1 MTPIDVLDTPSNVIA
16 RPYGSRERIGFVGSG
31 ADRPLR
37 LHLNEHTAGCSPAV
51 LAAIRDIERQD
62 VGRYPDYAPV
72 TDACRRHFGVEAGW
86 LTLTN
91 GLDEGLH
98 AAAYAVARA
107 TRSRAADRA
116 SIASTALVVEP
127 AFEMYAACADA
138 AGLDVRHILPG
149 DDPAFPVEAFFA
161 ALAPDVRLIY
171 LTDPNNPTG
180 LAIPPGLVDR
190 TCEAAPQ
197 ALVMLDEAYGEY
209 SGRTA
214 IGPSLDRHRNLV
226 VGRTFAKA
234 YGLAGLRVGAIVAHP
249 ETLAPLRHVLPPF
262 PLNISAVRALEAA
275 LEDRQYLEWSIAQ
288 AAESRGR
295 IADACRRLGLHYWP
309 SEGNF
314 VLVKIGDAVGRVVD
328 RMAARGVLIRDRS
341 QQPGCAG
348 CCRITAGV
356 VEHTRVAIAALED
369 SLSRRQA

>member
-1 MTPIDVLDTPSNVIA
+1 MTPSL
-16 RPYGSRERIGFVGSG
+16 

-37 LHLNEHTAGCSPAV
+37 LHLNEHTAGCSPTV
-51 LAAIRDIERQD
+51 LAAIRAVRRDD
-62 VGRYPDYAPV
+62 VGRYPDYATV
-72 TDACRRHFGVEAGW
+72 TRACQRHFGVTDGW
-86 LTLTN
+86 LQLTN

-107 TRSRAADRA
+107 ARTRAVGHS
-116 SIASTALVVEP
+116 SVALVVEP

-138 AGLDVRHILPG
+138 AGLDVRRVLPG

-161 ALAPDVRLIY
+161 ALSPDVRLIY

-180 LAIPPGLVDR
+180 LAIPAGLVDR
-190 TCEAAPQ
+190 ICEAVPQ

-209 SGRTA
+209 SGRSA
-214 IGPSLDRHRNLV
+214 IGSALDRHRNLV

-234 YGLAGLRVGAIVAHP
+234 YGLAGLRVGAVVAHP

-262 PLNISAVRALEAA
+262 PLNICAVRALETA
-275 LEDRQYLEWSIAQ
+275 LEDRAYLEWSVAQ
-288 AAESRGR
+288 AVESRGL
-295 IADACRRLGLHYWP
+295 IADACRRLGLRYWP

-314 VLVKIGDAVGRVVD
+314 TLVHIGDDVTRVVEG
-328 RMAARGVLIRDRS
+328 MAARGVLVRDRS

-369 SLSRRQA
+369 VLGTAAAGASQARPR

>member
-1 MTPIDVLDTPSNVIA
+1 
-16 RPYGSRERIGFVGSG
+16 
-31 ADRPLR
+31 
-37 LHLNEHTAGCSPAV
+37 
-51 LAAIRDIERQD
+51 
-62 VGRYPDYAPV
+62 
-72 TDACRRHFGVEAGW
+72 
-86 LTLTN
+86 
-91 GLDEGLH
+91 
-98 AAAYAVARA
+98 
-107 TRSRAADRA
+107 
-116 SIASTALVVEP
+116 
-127 AFEMYAACADA
+127 MYAACADA
-138 AGLDVRHILPG
+138 AGLDVRHVLPG

-161 ALAPDVRLIY
+161 ALAPDVRLIS
-171 LTDPNNPTG
+171 P
-180 LAIPPGLVDR
+180 DR
-190 TCEAAPQ
+190 SEQPHGPRDTARPRRFGFATAAPQ

-214 IGPSLDRHRNLV
+214 IGPSLDLHRNLV

-234 YGLAGLRVGAIVAHP
+234 FGLAGLRLGAIVAHP
-249 ETLAPLRHVLPPF
+249 ETLAPLRLVLPPF

-288 AAESRGR
+288 AAESRGL

-314 VLVKIGDAVGRVVD
+314 VLVRIGDAVGRVVD
-328 RMAARGVLIRDRS
+328 GMAARGVPVRDRS

-369 SLSRRQA
+369 SLPSSRRPAGA

>member
-1 MTPIDVLDTPSNVIA
+1 MRA
-16 RPYGSRERIGFVGSG
+16 RI
-31 ADRPLR
+31 DRPLR

-51 LAAIRDIERQD
+51 LAAIRDIERED

-72 TDACRRHFGVEAGW
+72 TEACQRHFGVEAGW
-86 LTLTN
+86 LALTN

-98 AAAYAVARA
+98 AAAYAVART
-107 TRSRAADRA
+107 TRHRAQDRA
-116 SIASTALVVEP
+116 STPSIALVVEP

-138 AGLDVRHILPG
+138 AGLGVRRVLPD
-149 DDPAFPVEAFFA
+149 DDPAFPVEAFFD

-180 LAIPPGLVDR
+180 LAMPPGLVDR
-190 TCEAAPQ
+190 ICEAAPQ
-197 ALVMLDEAYGEY
+197 ALVLLDEAYAEY

-214 IGPSLDRHRNLV
+214 IGPSLDRRRNLV

-275 LEDRQYLEWSIAQ
+275 LEDRQYLEWSVAQ
-288 AAESRGR
+288 AAESRGL
-295 IADACRRLGLHYWP
+295 IADACRRLGLHCWP

-314 VLVKIGDAVGRVVD
+314 
-328 RMAARGVLIRDRS
+328 
-341 QQPGCAG
+341 
-348 CCRITAGV
+348 
-356 VEHTRVAIAALED
+356 
-369 SLSRRQA
+369 

>member
-1 MTPIDVLDTPSNVIA
+1 VRA
-16 RPYGSRERIGFVGSG
+16 RANG
-31 ADRPLR
+31 PLR
-37 LHLNEHTAGCSPAV
+37 LHLNEHTGGCSPAV
-51 LAAIRDIERQD
+51 LAAIRAIRRED
-62 VGRYPDYAPV
+62 VALYPDYASV
-72 TDACRRHFGVEAGW
+72 TDACQRHFGVEAGW
-86 LTLTN
+86 ITLTN

-107 TRSRAADRA
+107 NRRQVGNRPTVAV
-116 SIASTALVVEP
+116 VVEP

-138 AGLDVRHILPG
+138 AGLDVRRVLPG
-149 DDPAFPVEAFFA
+149 VDPEFPVETFLA
-161 ALAPDVRLIY
+161 ALSSDVGLIY

-190 TCEAAPQ
+190 IGEAAPQ

-214 IGPSLDRHRNLV
+214 IGPALERHRNLV

-234 YGLAGLRVGAIVAHP
+234 YGLAGLRVGAVVAHP
-249 ETLAPLRHVLPPF
+249 ETLALLRHVLPPF
-262 PLNISAVRALEAA
+262 PLNLCAVRALEAA
-275 LEDRQYLEWSIAQ
+275 LEDRAYLDWSIAQ
-288 AAESRGR
+288 AAESRGLV
-295 IADACRRLGLHYWP
+295 AGACRRLGLHSWP
-309 SEGNF
+309 SEANF
-314 VLVKIGDAVGRVVD
+314 VLVRIGEAVSRVVD
-328 RMAARGVLIRDRS
+328 EMAARGVLVRDRS

-369 SLSRRQA
+369 ALVASRRLNGA

>member
-1 MTPIDVLDTPSNVIA
+1 MRS
-16 RPYGSRERIGFVGSG
+16 S

-37 LHLNEHTAGCSPAV
+37 LHLNEHTAGCSPTV
-51 LAAIRDIERQD
+51 LAAIRDIQRET
-62 VGRYPDYAPV
+62 VARYPDYAPV
-72 TDACRRHFGVEAGW
+72 TDACQRHFGVEAGW
-86 LTLTN
+86 LALTN

-107 TRSRAADRA
+107 TRRRAGDRA
-116 SIASTALVVEP
+116 PAASTTLTASTALVVEP

-138 AGLDVRHILPG
+138 AGLDVRRVLPG

-190 TCEAAPQ
+190 ICEAAPQ

-262 PLNISAVRALEAA
+262 PLNVSAVRALEAA

-288 AAESRGR
+288 AAESRGL
-295 IADACRRLGLHYWP
+295 IAEACRRLGLHYWP

-314 VLVKIGDAVGRVVD
+314 VLVRIGDAVGRVVD
-328 RMAARGVLIRDRS
+328 GMAARGVLVRDRS

-369 SLSRRQA
+369 SLPSSRRPAEA